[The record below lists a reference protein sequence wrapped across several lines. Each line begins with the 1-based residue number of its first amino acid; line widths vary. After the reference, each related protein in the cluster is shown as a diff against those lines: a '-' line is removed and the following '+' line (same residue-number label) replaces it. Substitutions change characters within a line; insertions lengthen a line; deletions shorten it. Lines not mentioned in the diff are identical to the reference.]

1 MLVVPIVL
9 EVCVHHPIPCPCAV
23 TMIRVLVVPI
33 RKMMMMK
40 LDNPLT
46 PPARGI
52 VYDADRHQPINVRRK
67 SRVNA

>member
-1 MLVVPIVL
+1 MLVVLIVL

-33 RKMMMMK
+33 RKMMMK

-67 SRVNA
+67 SRVDA